1 MFRNVSV
8 RVLALFILINYPVS
22 CCHLLIKI
30 TNQLRIGVCYSGCRE
45 LHYQSSLFKDFA
57 KHLSGCGNTET
68 FFLLNNRDEAFECY
82 I

>member
-1 MFRNVSV
+1 MFINVSV

-22 CCHLLIKI
+22 CCLLLIKI
-30 TNQLRIGVCYSGCRE
+30 SNQLRIVVCYNGCWE

-68 FFLLNNRDEAFECY
+68 FFFA
-82 I
+82 